1 MKYERT
7 GLILCTEKYDECVA
21 FYSDVLN
28 LPISGERYGGQWVI
42 SWTRMGICA
51 RYGKNRQAIY
61 SR

>member
-28 LPISGERYGGQWVI
+28 LPISGEIYGGQWVI

-51 RYGKNRQAIY
+51 RYGKNRQTIY
-61 SR
+61 LR